1 VKNLAA
7 GDLFLYYPFLIASVS
22 LSAATPKIIGHSS
35 VSMGNKYKMHI
46 YLILIIIIIRIWGI
60 KII

>member
-46 YLILIIIIIRIWGI
+46 YLILIIIIIRI
-60 KII
+60 